1 MFKVEELQENQIA
14 MGAGGHPGKV
24 SSAVTDKI
32 AQLETQVSSHSYCEY
47 QKWFVKGNNPSAY
60 REVVGFNP

>member
-14 MGAGGHPGKV
+14 MGAGGHAGKV

-32 AQLETQVSSHSYCEY
+32 AQLETQVSSD
-47 QKWFVKGNNPSAY
+47 
-60 REVVGFNP
+60 